1 MKYEIVKRPVNKDVY
16 IIRYEEKN
24 NFVPHAKL
32 MSLEEY
38 FSSKPQWD
46 KEDTFIIGCHKNV
59 LMDVVPSY
67 LFHSEALM
75 EWWMDD
81 KNKMYEMTNPKY
93 YFEYTVF
100 DPPVKL
106 NKDGTIADE
115 ENNEV

>member
-1 MKYEIVKRPVNKDVY
+1 MRYEIVKRPINRDVY

-32 MSLEEY
+32 TSLEEY
-38 FSSKPQWD
+38 FSSKPQWA

-59 LMDVVPSY
+59 LMDVVPSS
-67 LFHSEALM
+67 LFVDSSVM
-75 EWWMDD
+75 EWWMND
-81 KNKMYEMTNPKY
+81 KNEMYELTNPKY
-93 YFEYTVF
+93 YFEDTVF

-115 ENNEV
+115 Q